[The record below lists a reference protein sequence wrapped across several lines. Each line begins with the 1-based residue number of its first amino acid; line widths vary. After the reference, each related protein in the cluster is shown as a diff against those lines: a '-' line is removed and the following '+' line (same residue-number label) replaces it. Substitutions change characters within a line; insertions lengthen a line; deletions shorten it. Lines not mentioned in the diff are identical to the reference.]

1 MSPESIAT
9 KRGFNLT
16 GGFCQRFGVTFI
28 EAPVEVVS
36 SALSDYYQAE
46 CEINLSANSLYE
58 LIDLQQNKDYICQYK
73 GHDWTIWMSANEEIA
88 SVLALFLDTK
98 AIVIT
103 HQKTSDYT
111 KVKIFKSDR
120 LIEHYHFGC
129 NYTNPQEKI
138 GHFLFGHDYWDVETI
153 QHIDG
158 FASEYRHLFGSSVRN
173 LTEIEVQEI
182 LKFGK
187 RELGLLDRTFKFHN
201 AYFSNCLEALLPFNP
216 SLEDVEYWISK
227 IARIDAFL
235 LRKKVDYWNN
245 IFLVPEQ
252 VVKNHYN
259 VVI

>member
-1 MSPESIAT
+1 MSLDSIAT

-16 GGFCQRFGVTFI
+16 GRFWKRFGVTFI

-36 SALSDYYQAE
+36 SALSDYYQAK
-46 CEINLSANSLYE
+46 CERNLSAKSLYE
-58 LIDLQQNKDYICQYK
+58 STREKSNKRFVWQYK
-73 GHDWTIWMSANEEIA
+73 GHDWTVWMSANEEIA

-158 FASEYRHLFGSSVRN
+158 FASEYRHLFCSLVRN
-173 LTEIEVQEI
+173 LTEIEVQKI
-182 LKFGK
+182 LESGK

-201 AYFSNCLEALLPFNP
+201 AYFPDLSEFLPFNP
-216 SLEDVEYWISK
+216 SLEDVEYWMSI
-227 IARIDAFL
+227 IARIDGFL

-245 IFLVPEQ
+245 IFPVPKR
-252 VVKNHYN
+252 VMKNN
-259 VVI
+259 

>member
-1 MSPESIAT
+1 MSLESIAT

-16 GGFCQRFGVTFI
+16 GGFWKRFGVTFI

-36 SALSDYYQAE
+36 SALSDYYQAK

-58 LIDLQQNKDYICQYK
+58 STKKRVNKSFIWQYK

-88 SVLALFLDTK
+88 YVLALFLDTK
-98 AIVIT
+98 TIVIT

-111 KVKIFKSDR
+111 KVKFFKSDR

-153 QHIDG
+153 QYIDG
-158 FASEYRHLFGSSVRN
+158 FASEYRHLFCSSVRN
-173 LTEIEVQEI
+173 LTKIEVQEI
-182 LKFGK
+182 LESGK

-201 AYFSNCLEALLPFNP
+201 AYFSDCSEFLLPFNP
-216 SLEDVEYWISK
+216 SLEDVEYWMSK
-227 IARIDAFL
+227 IARIDRFL

-245 IFLVPEQ
+245 IFSVPER
-252 VVKNHYN
+252 VIKNN
-259 VVI
+259 